1 MKKVLL
7 LSLLLSS
14 TVLPARAQDL
24 PIITVGYMAPLSGSL
39 SGIGEEVRN
48 VALKALNDARGE
60 FKKLG
65 FDLRFK
71 SFDDADQAEKAKAQA
86 QAAVADP
93 NVLVLIGPLYSDS
106 AVTASD
112 FLFSGKLAM
121 LSPTA
126 TATILT
132 DRGLISVN
140 RLVARD
146 DAQADAAVKFLTKTL
161 GAQSVTLINDSTS
174 AGRSLTVQIAS
185 GLRDAG
191 VKVLGNIGTTPIIF
205 NNTDERLQV
214 LGKADF
220 SNVLSTI
227 KDLKPNV
234 VYFGGQ
240 YDTAAA
246 LLSSMKKAGISVP
259 FVGSDNLNSSSF
271 YRLARENAKNIYI
284 TSTVAPPAAYP
295 RAKSFA
301 ANYQKTFQKEVSGVG
316 LLAFDA
322 TQVALEALRTA
333 IKQAGGKKPTRS
345 SVMAALRKVNIEGT
359 KTLTGDIAFNQNGDR
374 VKSMVYILQVGNDLR
389 PRVGSVIP
397 ITLK

>member
-1 MKKVLL
+1 MKKVIL
-7 LSLLLSS
+7 LSLVLSS
-14 TVLPARAQDL
+14 TVFPARAQDL

-71 SFDDADQAEKAKAQA
+71 SFDDADQAEKAKTQA

-246 LLSSMKKAGISVP
+246 LLSNMKKAGISVP